1 MKIAAVT
8 ITYNDDYKF
17 REWFEYYNDYK
28 DELFVH
34 IIVDNNSNKAYLN
47 KVKETFVTSHVIERK
62 SNGGCTGAY
71 NDGIKYALSLPD
83 VDAIMLV
90 GNDVRLKKGATDVLQ
105 KSLFSNEQLGM
116 VSPILLSKNSDI
128 VEDFGC
134 TISNTLMMLEY
145 GVGLKLNEVKD
156 NLNYCEAVP
165 GGMNMAKREFYE
177 KVGLQDDNLFMYSDE
192 VDMGLRAKKCGFTMA
207 AISEAVS
214 WHQHINKDTNTNRR
228 DPYTKYLAGRNK
240 VYVAKKHFGLLR
252 VVYVFLF
259 YVFGSLYKILINL
272 IKGNF
277 YQIKEYFWLIFGAV
291 MGLLGNMKPNR
302 FSVPEEDVQL
312 QK

>member
-1 MKIAAVT
+1 MKIAAIT

-17 REWFEYYNDYK
+17 NEWFQHYSEYK
-28 DELFVH
+28 DELYLH
-34 IIVDNNSNKAYLN
+34 IIIDNNSNYQYLK
-47 KVKETFVTSHVIERK
+47 KVQETFTESHIIQRN

-71 NDGIKYALSLPD
+71 NDGIKYALSVSE
-83 VDAIMLV
+83 VDAIMLI
-90 GNDVRLKKGATDVLQ
+90 GNDVRLKKGASTILYDR
-105 KSLFSNEQLGM
+105 LFKDSKMGM
-116 VSPILLSKNSDI
+116 ISPILLAKDSLI
-128 VEDFGC
+128 AEDFGC
-134 TISNTLMMLEY
+134 NISKALIMEPN
-145 GVGLKLNEVKD
+145 GCGINIQSVNESI
-156 NLNYCEAVP
+156 NFCEALT
-165 GGMNMAKREFYE
+165 GGMNLSKREFYE
-177 KVGLQDDNLFMYSDE
+177 TVGLQDDNLFMYSDE

-214 WHQHINKDTNTNRR
+214 WHQHINKDTNSNRR

-240 VYVAKKHFGLLR
+240 VYVAKKHFGVFR
-252 VVYVFLF
+252 VIYVFLF
-259 YVFGSLYKILINL
+259 YVFGSMYKILINL

-302 FSVPEEDVQL
+302 FSVPKEDLQL

>member
-214 WHQHINKDTNTNRR
+214 WHQHINKDTNSNRR

-240 VYVAKKHFGLLR
+240 VYVAKKHFGVFR
-252 VVYVFLF
+252 VIYVFLF
-259 YVFGSLYKILINL
+259 YVFGSMYKILINL

-302 FSVPEEDVQL
+302 FSVPKEDLQL